1 MTIVQQTVIPTMS
14 SNPNALPNLLVFP
27 NDRQLT
33 GISNWASFR
42 DHLKSV
48 ARSTGLL
55 GYLDGST
62 AQPTPLAGTAGV
74 PPPAT
79 PTATPINSR
88 TPSVEEWELRDGRLA
103 GIIYQ
108 NIQDPRSIGVTEDM
122 ASNIMWRKLTG
133 EFDTNS
139 AAAQALA
146 KERIQQFKYTPGT
159 RFEEYFKNLEALRK
173 AANDVGCSIQD
184 EDLRTRFLTSL
195 SKEYLWILQ
204 THGARPLPD
213 LKRVLLEYDMMYLP
227 HFPCP
232 AESFAKT
239 ATEMVTLRRGAGLE
253 MGDGME
259 PVKTSA
265 SSSAATT
272 IVTESSAPSIAAAT
286 IYHFDDQ
293 DFNGTAALPPRINP
307 LDHLVSRLGGETDP
321 VLNIRGC
328 DGGSVEIFAVPS
340 RNENNF
346 RDVPTYLDSA
356 ATHWCIRDRR
366 RFITYTSENSVG
378 RMAEEG
384 SRGSFNIEGY
394 GIAEISIRTNEG
406 SINCLRFPAKH
417 TPSFGM
423 NLISIPALDRKGL
436 RGEWGDGRI
445 MVKDPASGRCI
456 IDGHLAAKRSG
467 NSLYRVNVID
477 NLDSLPALVTSPDST
492 FVLAS
497 SGKSRSNPC
506 SLAMWH
512 ARFGHAD
519 VNMIRIM
526 AKRGLV
532 DGLEVT
538 DYELC
543 GKCEPC
549 LFAKAKRLPF
559 DDIVIP
565 ASEPL
570 DRVSLDLWGPSRTR
584 SLGGANYMLLAC
596 NDGTGIPFPYFS
608 PNKESQSILK
618 YVQDFVKMAERQTGR
633 KVKVFRVDMGREFD
647 NKLMDAWCA
656 ERGIIVEKVPKA
668 SSAAN
673 GQVERANGTIISG
686 VRAMIEDSD
695 LDTRFWAEGSSAYCY
710 VRGMIPTNRHPGRIP
725 WEKWYELDG
734 RKVNVSHLRR
744 WGCKVWVTDL
754 DRVNGKLGRQAWE
767 GRFVGYLGRRG
778 YRVWDPARRAVY
790 PVRDVVFE
798 EGFPRRTT
806 GVTPQS
812 DGPIFDTDLEPDI
825 TARPKTGDSTPSVST
840 SPPNLSLPT
849 PQAAPD
855 IPPASTCRFFDGP
868 LGSARPRRNNYFT
881 SNPWK
886 KKTGRET
893 TLKNNTVNGFTG
905 WDLTDVRDK
914 NFLVGLTIEHHNDGS
929 ITISQAPFFHNAFKY
944 FGIIDDLRPI
954 FTPLPPNFSFE
965 RNEVQTEE
973 DRLFMKG
980 KPYRGILGCCWWGAS
995 STRPDI
1001 VYACAVL
1008 STVQNAPKQ
1017 VHWDLLIKL
1026 CRYIFFTVRYG
1037 IIYRPGTISRIKLIG
1052 YVDADW
1058 AGDKSTR
1065 KSMSGYIFLVNGSPV
1080 AWSSKRQDSIAL
1092 SSTEAE
1098 FISMSRGVQ
1107 QALWMRS
1114 WLDEV
1119 ELGLGDD
1126 ALDIFYIN
1134 FDTSRHPSV
1143 LLLRSEVATLIT
1155 HEAHMAFGLRNKGY
1169 SQAPVLVLFTASVR
1183 LFCGIYQGWEI
1194 APRILADNV
1203 LQDDKG

>member
-1 MTIVQQTVIPTMS
+1 MS

-122 ASNIMWRKLTG
+122 ASNLMWRKLTG

-213 LKRVLLEYDMMYLP
+213 LKRVLLEYDMMV
-227 HFPCP
+227 
-232 AESFAKT
+232 ESSNPTSNATVPT
-239 ATEMVTLRRGAGLE
+239 ALSVSSGIICENCNRNGHTKKGCWARNGGREGL
-253 MGDGME
+253 GPRWYKAPKGME

-328 DGGSVEIFAVPS
+328 NGGSVEIFAVPS

-366 RFITYTSENSVG
+366 RFITYTSEKSVG

-512 ARFGHAD
+512 ARFGH
-519 VNMIRIM
+519 
-526 AKRGLV
+526 V

-596 NDGTGIPFPYFS
+596 DDGTGIPFSSFS

-686 VRAMIEDSD
+686 VRAMVEDSD

-725 WEKWYELDG
+725 WEKWFGLRISTALMGNLAGKPG
-734 RKVNVSHLRR
+734 RGDLL
-744 WGCKVWVTDL
+744 GIWVVGVIAISPTD
-754 DRVNGKLGRQAWE
+754 
-767 GRFVGYLGRRG
+767 
-778 YRVWDPARRAVY
+778 YRASSS
-790 PVRDVVFE
+790 E
-798 EGFPRRTT
+798 EEA
-806 GVTPQS
+806 
-812 DGPIFDTDLEPDI
+812 D
-825 TARPKTGDSTPSVST
+825 
-840 SPPNLSLPT
+840 
-849 PQAAPD
+849 
-855 IPPASTCRFFDGP
+855 
-868 LGSARPRRNNYFT
+868 
-881 SNPWK
+881 
-886 KKTGRET
+886 
-893 TLKNNTVNGFTG
+893 NTVNGFTG

-1008 STVQNAPKQ
+1008 SMVQNAPKQ

-1026 CRYIFFTVRYG
+1026 CRYIFFTVRL
-1037 IIYRPGTISRIKLIG
+1037 RRL
-1052 YVDADW
+1052 
-1058 AGDKSTR
+1058 
-1065 KSMSGYIFLVNGSPV
+1065 L
-1080 AWSSKRQDSIAL
+1080 
-1092 SSTEAE
+1092 
-1098 FISMSRGVQ
+1098 
-1107 QALWMRS
+1107 
-1114 WLDEV
+1114 
-1119 ELGLGDD
+1119 
-1126 ALDIFYIN
+1126 FYNTPIVCIN
-1134 FDTSRHPSV
+1134 
-1143 LLLRSEVATLIT
+1143 LL
-1155 HEAHMAFGLRNKGY
+1155 F
-1169 SQAPVLVLFTASVR
+1169 
-1183 LFCGIYQGWEI
+1183 
-1194 APRILADNV
+1194 V
-1203 LQDDKG
+1203 LQ

>member
-1 MTIVQQTVIPTMS
+1 MS

-133 EFDTNS
+133 ELDTNS

-213 LKRVLLEYDMMYLP
+213 LKRVLLEYDMMV
-227 HFPCP
+227 
-232 AESFAKT
+232 ESSNPTSNATVPT
-239 ATEMVTLRRGAGLE
+239 ALSVSSGIICENCNRNGHTKKGCWARNGGREGL
-253 MGDGME
+253 GPRWYKAPKGME

-366 RFITYTSENSVG
+366 RFITYTSEK
-378 RMAEEG
+378 
-384 SRGSFNIEGY
+384 
-394 GIAEISIRTNEG
+394 TNEG
-406 SINCLRFPAKH
+406 SINCLQFPAKH

-467 NSLYRVNVID
+467 NSLYRINVID

-570 DRVSLDLWGPSRTR
+570 DRVSLDLWGPSQTR

-596 NDGTGIPFPYFS
+596 DDGTGIPFPYFS

-618 YVQDFVKMAERQTGR
+618 YVQDFVKMAEHQTGR

-686 VRAMIEDSD
+686 VRAMVEDSD

-725 WEKWYELDG
+725 WEKWFG
-734 RKVNVSHLRR
+734 LRISTALM
-744 WGCKVWVTDL
+744 GNL
-754 DRVNGKLGRQAWE
+754 AGKLGRGDLLGIWV
-767 GRFVGYLGRRG
+767 VGVIAISPTD
-778 YRVWDPARRAVY
+778 YRASSS
-790 PVRDVVFE
+790 E
-798 EGFPRRTT
+798 EEA
-806 GVTPQS
+806 
-812 DGPIFDTDLEPDI
+812 D
-825 TARPKTGDSTPSVST
+825 
-840 SPPNLSLPT
+840 
-849 PQAAPD
+849 
-855 IPPASTCRFFDGP
+855 
-868 LGSARPRRNNYFT
+868 
-881 SNPWK
+881 
-886 KKTGRET
+886 
-893 TLKNNTVNGFTG
+893 NTVNGFTG

-1008 STVQNAPKQ
+1008 STVQNAPQQ

-1026 CRYIFFTVRYG
+1026 CRYIFFTVR
-1037 IIYRPGTISRIKLIG
+1037 
-1052 YVDADW
+1052 
-1058 AGDKSTR
+1058 
-1065 KSMSGYIFLVNGSPV
+1065 
-1080 AWSSKRQDSIAL
+1080 
-1092 SSTEAE
+1092 
-1098 FISMSRGVQ
+1098 
-1107 QALWMRS
+1107 
-1114 WLDEV
+1114 
-1119 ELGLGDD
+1119 
-1126 ALDIFYIN
+1126 
-1134 FDTSRHPSV
+1134 
-1143 LLLRSEVATLIT
+1143 
-1155 HEAHMAFGLRNKGY
+1155 
-1169 SQAPVLVLFTASVR
+1169 
-1183 LFCGIYQGWEI
+1183 
-1194 APRILADNV
+1194 
-1203 LQDDKG
+1203 

>member
-1 MTIVQQTVIPTMS
+1 MS

-213 LKRVLLEYDMMYLP
+213 LKRVLLEYDMMV
-227 HFPCP
+227 
-232 AESFAKT
+232 ESSNPTSNATVPT
-239 ATEMVTLRRGAGLE
+239 ALSVSSGIICENCNRNGHTKKGCWARNGGREGL
-253 MGDGME
+253 GPRWYKAPKGME

-340 RNENNF
+340 RSENNF

-366 RFITYTSENSVG
+366 RFITYTSEKSVG

-596 NDGTGIPFPYFS
+596 DDGTGIPFPYFS

-686 VRAMIEDSD
+686 VRAMVEDSD

-725 WEKWYELDG
+725 WEKWFGLRISTALMGNLAGKPG
-734 RKVNVSHLRR
+734 RGDLL
-744 WGCKVWVTDL
+744 GIWVVGVIAISPTD
-754 DRVNGKLGRQAWE
+754 
-767 GRFVGYLGRRG
+767 
-778 YRVWDPARRAVY
+778 YRASSS
-790 PVRDVVFE
+790 E
-798 EGFPRRTT
+798 EEA
-806 GVTPQS
+806 
-812 DGPIFDTDLEPDI
+812 D
-825 TARPKTGDSTPSVST
+825 
-840 SPPNLSLPT
+840 
-849 PQAAPD
+849 
-855 IPPASTCRFFDGP
+855 
-868 LGSARPRRNNYFT
+868 
-881 SNPWK
+881 
-886 KKTGRET
+886 
-893 TLKNNTVNGFTG
+893 NTVNGFTG

-980 KPYRGILGCCWWGAS
+980 KPYRGILGCCCC
-995 STRPDI
+995 T
-1001 VYACAVL
+1001 VYLHRRYRYKEFFYYVL
-1008 STVQNAPKQ
+1008 R
-1017 VHWDLLIKL
+1017 L
-1026 CRYIFFTVRYG
+1026 YG
-1037 IIYRPGTISRIKLIG
+1037 
-1052 YVDADW
+1052 
-1058 AGDKSTR
+1058 
-1065 KSMSGYIFLVNGSPV
+1065 
-1080 AWSSKRQDSIAL
+1080 
-1092 SSTEAE
+1092 
-1098 FISMSRGVQ
+1098 
-1107 QALWMRS
+1107 
-1114 WLDEV
+1114 
-1119 ELGLGDD
+1119 
-1126 ALDIFYIN
+1126 
-1134 FDTSRHPSV
+1134 V
-1143 LLLRSEVATLIT
+1143 LT
-1155 HEAHMAFGLRNKGY
+1155 
-1169 SQAPVLVLFTASVR
+1169 
-1183 LFCGIYQGWEI
+1183 
-1194 APRILADNV
+1194 
-1203 LQDDKG
+1203 

>member
-1 MTIVQQTVIPTMS
+1 MKYLTHSQAMVIVEVVVMRCVSGKFNLVLMPYVGLGCTYQGEHALTGSNFLVQIFSCFAFYLYESDRSSDTRNDGQTVWRPVVSDYTSSWDASEIVQQTVVPTMS
-14 SNPNALPNLLVFP
+14 SNPNSLPNLLVFP

-48 ARSTGLL
+48 ARSTA
-55 GYLDGST
+55 YPPAS
-62 AQPTPLAGTAGV
+62 TAGV
-74 PPPAT
+74 PPAI

-213 LKRVLLEYDMMYLP
+213 LKRVLLEYDMMV
-227 HFPCP
+227 
-232 AESFAKT
+232 ESSNPTSHATVPT
-239 ATEMVTLRRGAGLE
+239 ALSVSSGIICENCNRNGHTKKGCWARNGGREGL
-253 MGDGME
+253 GPRWYKAPKGME

-265 SSSAATT
+265 PSSAATT
-272 IVTESSAPSIAAAT
+272 IVTESSAPAIAAAT

-307 LDHLVSRLGGETDP
+307 LDHLVSRLGGEIDP
-321 VLNIRGC
+321 VLNIRGS
-328 DGGSVEIFAVPS
+328 DGGSVEIFAVPT
-340 RNENNF
+340 RNESNF
-346 RDVPTYLDSA
+346 HDVPTYLDSA

-366 RFITYTSENSVG
+366 RFITYTPEKSVG

-384 SRGSFNIEGY
+384 SRGSFNIEGH

-423 NLISIPALDRKGL
+423 NLVSIPALDRKGL
-436 RGEWGDGRI
+436 RGEWGNGRI
-445 MVKDPASGRCI
+445 MVKDPASGKCI

-467 NSLYRVNVID
+467 NSLYRVNVVD
-477 NLDSLPALVTSPDST
+477 SLDSLPAPVTSPDST
-492 FVLAS
+492 IVLAS

-596 NDGTGIPFPYFS
+596 DDGTGIPFPYFS
-608 PNKESQSILK
+608 SNKESQSILK

-647 NKLMDAWCA
+647 NKVMDAWCA

-778 YRVWDPARRAVY
+778 YRVWDPARRGVY

-798 EGFPRRTT
+798 EGSPRRTT

-825 TARPKTGDSTPSVST
+825 TCQFSDVQRGFARH
-840 SPPNLSLPT
+840 
-849 PQAAPD
+849 
-855 IPPASTCRFFDGP
+855 
-868 LGSARPRRNNYFT
+868 RRNNCFT
-881 SNPWK
+881 SNPRR
-886 KKTGRET
+886 KKTGREM
-893 TLKNNTVNGFTG
+893 TLKNGQM
-905 WDLTDVRDK
+905 L
-914 NFLVGLTIEHHNDGS
+914 
-929 ITISQAPFFHNAFKY
+929 
-944 FGIIDDLRPI
+944 
-954 FTPLPPNFSFE
+954 
-965 RNEVQTEE
+965 
-973 DRLFMKG
+973 LF
-980 KPYRGILGCCWWGAS
+980 
-995 STRPDI
+995 
-1001 VYACAVL
+1001 
-1008 STVQNAPKQ
+1008 
-1017 VHWDLLIKL
+1017 
-1026 CRYIFFTVRYG
+1026 
-1037 IIYRPGTISRIKLIG
+1037 
-1052 YVDADW
+1052 
-1058 AGDKSTR
+1058 
-1065 KSMSGYIFLVNGSPV
+1065 
-1080 AWSSKRQDSIAL
+1080 
-1092 SSTEAE
+1092 
-1098 FISMSRGVQ
+1098 
-1107 QALWMRS
+1107 
-1114 WLDEV
+1114 
-1119 ELGLGDD
+1119 
-1126 ALDIFYIN
+1126 
-1134 FDTSRHPSV
+1134 
-1143 LLLRSEVATLIT
+1143 
-1155 HEAHMAFGLRNKGY
+1155 
-1169 SQAPVLVLFTASVR
+1169 
-1183 LFCGIYQGWEI
+1183 
-1194 APRILADNV
+1194 
-1203 LQDDKG
+1203 